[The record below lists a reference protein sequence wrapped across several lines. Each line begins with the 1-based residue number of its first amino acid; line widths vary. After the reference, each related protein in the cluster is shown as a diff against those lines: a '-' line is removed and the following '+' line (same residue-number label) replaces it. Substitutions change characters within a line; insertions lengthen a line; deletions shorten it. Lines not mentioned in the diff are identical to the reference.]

1 MQQPMHVQL
10 FPCTFSILC
19 GNHATVQKLHEE
31 VPAYLFCTKFSFCIV
46 YEAEMTSLLHK
57 QMGH

>member
-1 MQQPMHVQL
+1 MHVQL